1 MHLAEELQKDGDLLV
16 QESLVEVICDTSF
29 LIHLATRKIKN
40 IDSVNTEIGQIQ
52 FVVPSVVLN
61 ELRKLSKTQ
70 KKKQDAVTTLEF
82 ARNLKTTEMSG
93 KFADQAIIERVRK
106 RGGII
111 ATLDSELKNKIKSLN
126 GSVMS
131 FSSDKIVLES

>member
-1 MHLAEELQKDGDLLV
+1 
-16 QESLVEVICDTSF
+16 LVEVICDTSF

-40 IDSVNTEIGQIQ
+40 IDSVNTEIGQIE

-106 RGGII
+106 HGGII
-111 ATLDSELKNKIKSLN
+111 ATLDSELKNKIKNSG
-126 GSVMS
+126 GSIMS
-131 FSSDKIVLES
+131 VSNDKIVLES

>member
-1 MHLAEELQKDGDLLV
+1 M
-16 QESLVEVICDTSF
+16 VEVICDTSF

-52 FVVPSVVLN
+52 FVIPSVVLD
-61 ELRKLSKTQ
+61 ELDRLSKTQ
-70 KKKQDAVTTLEF
+70 EKKQDAVATLEF
-82 ARNLKTTEMSG
+82 VQNLKTIDASG
-93 KFADQAIIERVRK
+93 KFADQAIIEHVRK
-106 RGGII
+106 HGGIT
-111 ATLDSELKNKIKSLN
+111 ATMDKELKNNIKRLG

>member
-1 MHLAEELQKDGDLLV
+1 
-16 QESLVEVICDTSF
+16 LVEVICDTSF

-40 IDSVNTEIGQIQ
+40 IDSVDTEIVQIQ
-52 FVVPSVVLN
+52 LVVPSPVLN

-70 KKKQDAVTTLEF
+70 KKKQDAITALEF
-82 ARNLKTTEMSG
+82 ARNLKPTEMSG

-111 ATLDSELKNKIKSLN
+111 ATLDSELKNKIKSLG

-131 FSSDKIVLES
+131 FSNDKIVLES

>member
-1 MHLAEELQKDGDLLV
+1 
-16 QESLVEVICDTSF
+16 LVEVICDTSF
-29 LIHLATRKIKN
+29 LINLATQKIKN
-40 IDSVNTEIGQIQ
+40 LDTINTEIGQIQ
-52 FVVPSVVLN
+52 FVVPSAVLN
-61 ELRKLSKTQ
+61 ELKRLSKSQ

-82 ARNLKTTEMSG
+82 ARNLKTTQMSG

-111 ATLDSELKNKIKSLN
+111 ATIDNELKNKIKSLG

-131 FSSDKIVLES
+131 FSNDKIVLES

>member
-1 MHLAEELQKDGDLLV
+1 M
-16 QESLVEVICDTSF
+16 VEVICDTSF

-70 KKKQDAVTTLEF
+70 KIKQDAVTTLEF

-93 KFADQAIIERVRK
+93 NFADQAIIERVRK

-111 ATLDSELKNKIKSLN
+111 ATIDNELKNKIKKLG

-131 FSSDKIVLES
+131 FSNDKIVLES

>member
-1 MHLAEELQKDGDLLV
+1 M
-16 QESLVEVICDTSF
+16 VEVICDTSF

-52 FVVPSVVLN
+52 FVVPSVVLA
-61 ELRKLSKTQ
+61 ELEKLSKNQ
-70 KKKQDAVTTLEF
+70 EKKQDAITTLEF
-82 ARNLKTTEMSG
+82 ARNLKTTQMSG

-111 ATLDSELKNKIKSLN
+111 ATLDSELKNKIKGLG